1 MSQTVYVLDEP
12 VVSIVGNE
20 KALCGDTVVFEAEVT
35 NADPSCWSLTWE
47 KTREHIT
54 ESIDINKENYKG
66 STDRRLVITSVSKE
80 DEWRYQ
86 AVLSRNTE
94 GRNQTILSNKILL
107 LTFGGISYFT
117 VNLKLQN
124 NYRNHLL
131 KQNKICLAE
140 LPCFDVWKVMTD
152 FDGITIQYAVK
163 YIRPKVFNIK
173 WTKNEKL
180 LDFENTKYTGGSLED
195 KFLKIK
201 SPTEADG
208 GKYCCTIT
216 NAVGSSSM
224 DVTFGKF

>member
-1 MSQTVYVLDEP
+1 
-12 VVSIVGNE
+12 
-20 KALCGDTVVFEAEVT
+20 
-35 NADPSCWSLTWE
+35 
-47 KTREHIT
+47 
-54 ESIDINKENYKG
+54 
-66 STDRRLVITSVSKE
+66 
-80 DEWRYQ
+80 
-86 AVLSRNTE
+86 
-94 GRNQTILSNKILL
+94 
-107 LTFGGISYFT
+107 
-117 VNLKLQN
+117 
-124 NYRNHLL
+124 
-131 KQNKICLAE
+131 
-140 LPCFDVWKVMTD
+140 MTD

-195 KFLKIK
+195 TFLKIK